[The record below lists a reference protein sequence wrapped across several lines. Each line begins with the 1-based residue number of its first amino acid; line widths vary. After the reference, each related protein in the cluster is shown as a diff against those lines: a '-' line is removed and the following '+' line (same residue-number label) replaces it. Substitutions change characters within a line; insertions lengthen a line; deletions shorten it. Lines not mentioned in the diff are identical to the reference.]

1 MLNEMKENTI
11 VMNETEKSQ
20 DKNIIKNINI

>member
-11 VMNETEKSQ
+11 VMNDTEKSQ